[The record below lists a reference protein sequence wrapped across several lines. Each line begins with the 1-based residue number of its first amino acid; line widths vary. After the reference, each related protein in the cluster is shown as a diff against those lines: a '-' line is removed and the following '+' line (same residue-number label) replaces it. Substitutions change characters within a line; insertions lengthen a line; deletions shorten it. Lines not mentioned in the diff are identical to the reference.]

1 MYSYIDNFLIY
12 LKTERNASPRTIDN
26 YQKDLFCGL
35 EFISGIVNKNDYD
48 IHPADLDHRIFRHF
62 LAFSQ
67 KKGLARAT
75 IARRLAAWRSFYR
88 YLKREGIVDENP
100 VAKLSNPRLEKRLP
114 RFLYEN
120 EAMLLVEAP
129 DLGNP
134 LGMRD
139 RALLETLYAGG
150 LRINELVSLDQGDL
164 DLGAGYVRVMGKR
177 ARERL
182 VPLGTQ
188 AINALTQYLKYARA
202 QLLVNAYKKK
212 AKGAG
217 QVFAGEASAGKLP
230 ALSFN
235 NAVFLN
241 RWGER
246 LSERGIRKIINKYVE
261 KVCIERKIS
270 PHTLR
275 HSFAT
280 HLLNAGADLRS
291 VQEMLGHV
299 SLSSTQIYTHVTSAR
314 LKQVYRESHPRA
326 EDEK

>member
-12 LKTERNASPRTIDN
+12 LKTEKNASPRTIDN
-26 YQKDLFCGL
+26 YQKDLFQGL
-35 EFISGIVNKNDYD
+35 EFIARQVNKEDFA
-48 IHPADLDHRIFRHF
+48 IHPAELDHRIFRGF

-67 KKGLARAT
+67 RKGLSRAT

-88 YLKREGIVDENP
+88 YLKREEIVDKNP
-100 VAKLSNPRLEKRLP
+100 VAKLSNPRLDKRLP

-120 EAMLLVEAP
+120 EAKLLVEAP

-150 LRINELVSLDQGDL
+150 LRINELVSLDRGDL

-182 VPLGTQ
+182 VPLGSQ
-188 AINALTQYLKYARA
+188 AVNALLRYLKDARLKLLINVSRERKKDAA
-202 QLLVNAYKKK
+202 QM
-212 AKGAG
+212 
-217 QVFAGEASAGKLP
+217 P
-230 ALSFN
+230 PLSLT

-246 LSERGIRKIINKYVE
+246 LSERGIRKIIDKYVK

-291 VQEMLGHV
+291 VQEMLGHI
-299 SLSSTQIYTHVTSAR
+299 SLSSTQIYTHVTGER
-314 LKQVYRESHPRA
+314 LKQVYRKAHPRA
-326 EDEK
+326 EE

>member
-12 LKTERNASPRTIDN
+12 LKTEKNASPKTVDN
-26 YQKDLFCGL
+26 YQKDLFHGL
-35 EFISGIVNKNDYD
+35 EFISRHVNKTDCA
-48 IHPADLDHRIFRHF
+48 IHPADLDHRIFRSF

-67 KKGLARAT
+67 KKGHSRAT

-88 YLKREGIVDENP
+88 YLKREEIVGENP

-120 EAMLLVEAP
+120 EAKLLVEAP
-129 DLGNP
+129 DLSNP
-134 LGMRD
+134 LGVRD

-150 LRINELVSLDQGDL
+150 LRINELVLLDQGDL

-182 VPLGTQ
+182 VPLGSQ
-188 AINALTQYLKYARA
+188 AVMALKRYLNDARLH
-202 QLLVNAYKKK
+202 LLNRATRKITKSADNSENMPVNRT
-212 AKGAG
+212 
-217 QVFAGEASAGKLP
+217 SPLI
-230 ALSFN
+230 LN

-246 LSERGIRKIINKYVE
+246 LSERGIRKIIDKYVK
-261 KVCIERKIS
+261 KVSLERKIS

-299 SLSSTQIYTHVTSAR
+299 SLSSTQIYTHVTGEK
-314 LKQVYRESHPRA
+314 LKQVYRKAHPRA
-326 EDEK
+326 EG

>member
-12 LKTERNASPRTIDN
+12 LKIEKNASPKTIDS
-26 YQKDLFCGL
+26 YQRDLFQGL
-35 EFISGIVNKNDYD
+35 EFISRQVNKKDFA
-48 IHPADLDHRIFRHF
+48 IHPADLDHRIFRGF

-67 KKGLARAT
+67 KMGLSRAT

-88 YLKREGIVDENP
+88 YLKREEIVDENP
-100 VAKLSNPRLEKRLP
+100 VAKLSNPRLDKRLP

-120 EAMLLVEAP
+120 EAKLLVEAP

-182 VPLGTQ
+182 VPLGSQ
-188 AINALTQYLKYARA
+188 AVNALARYLKDARLK
-202 QLLVNAYKKK
+202 LLVSASRKRT
-212 AKGAG
+212 KGTD
-217 QVFAGEASAGKLP
+217 QINIEKNMSAGKVP
-230 ALSFN
+230 PLSLN

-246 LSERGIRKIINKYVE
+246 LSERGIRKIVDKYVK
-261 KVCIERKIS
+261 KVSIERKIS

-291 VQEMLGHV
+291 VQEMLGHI
-299 SLSSTQIYTHVTSAR
+299 SLSSTQIYTHVTGER
-314 LKQVYRESHPRA
+314 LKQVYRKAHPRA
-326 EDEK
+326 EE

>member
-12 LKTERNASPRTIDN
+12 LKIEKNASSKTIDN
-26 YQKDLFCGL
+26 YQKDLFHGL
-35 EFISGIVNKNDYD
+35 EFISRQINKNDYA
-48 IHPADLDHRIFRHF
+48 IHPADLDHRIFRSF
-62 LAFSQ
+62 LAFSK
-67 KKGLARAT
+67 KKGHSRAT

-88 YLKREGIVDENP
+88 YLKREEIVEENP

-120 EAMLLVEAP
+120 EAKLLVEAP

-150 LRINELVSLDQGDL
+150 LRINELVFLDQGDL

-177 ARERL
+177 VRERL
-182 VPLGTQ
+182 VPLGSQ
-188 AINALTQYLKYARA
+188 AVKALKCYLNDARL
-202 QLLVNAYKKK
+202 QLLNK
-212 AKGAG
+212 ASRKRTKDDDKN
-217 QVFAGEASAGKLP
+217 ESMPASKMRTLI
-230 ALSFN
+230 LN

-246 LSERGIRKIINKYVE
+246 LSERGIRKIIDKYVK
-261 KVCIERKIS
+261 KVSIERKIS

-299 SLSSTQIYTHVTSAR
+299 SLSSTQIYTHVTGER
-314 LKQVYRESHPRA
+314 LKRVYRKAHPRA
-326 EDEK
+326 EE